1 MNHDRITLGQGSG
14 GALSAELLREVVFP
28 AFPDVQPTDG
38 AVLDIPG
45 DERLVL
51 TTDSFVV
58 KPLFFPGGDIGVL
71 AVNGTVNDLAM
82 MGARPAYLSCALI
95 IEEGFAL
102 ADLGRICASMR
113 EAADAAG
120 IRIVTGDTKVVGR
133 GEADGLFVN
142 TAGVGFASPALRLHP
157 SLAAPGDA
165 LILNGGLGEHGVT
178 IMAAR
183 LGVSFDPEL
192 PSDTRPLWPQ
202 VSALL
207 EAGIV
212 PRVMRDI
219 TRGGLGSVACE
230 LAQGLPLD
238 FHLEEAAVPVDPR
251 VGKACD
257 IWGFDYLHVASE
269 GRFLAVVP
277 AGEAERAVGLLGKG
291 AAVIGRVEAGS
302 GRVVLHTAAGGRRP
316 VKPLPAEMLPRI
328 C

>member
-1 MNHDRITLGQGSG
+1 MNHDRITLGHGSG

-38 AVLDIPG
+38 ATVEIPG
-45 DERLVL
+45 GAHLVM

-58 KPLFFPGGDIGVL
+58 KPLFFQGGDIGVL
-71 AVNGTVNDLAM
+71 AVNGTVNDLTM
-82 MGARPAYLSCALI
+82 MGAKPAYLSCALI

-113 EAADAAG
+113 EAAGAAE
-120 IRIVTGDTKVVGR
+120 IKIVTGDTKVVGH
-133 GEADGLFVN
+133 GEADGIFIN
-142 TAGVGFASPALRLHP
+142 TAGVGFASPALRFHP

-165 LILNGGLGEHGVT
+165 LIVNGGLGEHGVT
-178 IMAAR
+178 VIAAR
-183 LGVSFDPEL
+183 LGVSFDPAL

-207 EAGIV
+207 AAGIV

-230 LAQGLPLD
+230 LVQGLPLD

-251 VGKACD
+251 VSKACD

-277 AGEAERAVGLLGKG
+277 AGEAARAAGLLGSG
-291 AAVIGRVEAGS
+291 AAIVGRVETGS
-302 GRVVLHTAAGGRRP
+302 GRVVLHTAAGGRRL
-316 VKPLPAEMLPRI
+316 VKPLPAELLPRI